1 MSQPETAKA
10 ATITTAYLGLGSN
23 LGDSFS
29 YLQAAIDALQTHEHI
44 TVQAVSPLYCSKPYG
59 VTDQPDFLNAVVE
72 ISTCLS
78 AIQLLR
84 NVLAIEDRNGRVRLA
99 QRWTARTLDI
109 DVLLYGDALIQTPEL
124 TVPHPELCQRSF
136 VVYPLYDLVGDSL
149 LPNQRRLTD
158 CLQALTGDDLSLFEQ
173 RLAL

>member
-1 MSQPETAKA
+1 MNQIEIA
-10 ATITTAYLGLGSN
+10 ATATTAYLGLGSN
-23 LGDSFS
+23 LGDSLA
-29 YLQAAIDALQTHEHI
+29 YLQAAIDALQAHEQI

-72 ISTCLS
+72 INTHLS
-78 AIQLLR
+78 ALQLLR
-84 NVLAIEDRNGRVRLA
+84 DVLAIEDRHGRVRLA

-124 TVPHPELCQRSF
+124 TVPHSELCQRSF
-136 VVYPLYDLVGDSL
+136 VVYPLYDLVGDTL
-149 LPNQRRLTD
+149 LPNQQRLAN
-158 CLQALTGDDLSLFEQ
+158 CLHALTGDDLSLLDQ